1 MTILKADK
9 GKVYQ
14 SLIDPNVYATT
25 IYLADNDSKS
35 NYKLIDESEVI
46 MTTESLEEDDK
57 FKITDNNELIQ
68 LKDLPSLFN

>member
-1 MTILKADK
+1 MKILKADE

-14 SLIDPNVYATT
+14 SLLDSNVYATT
-25 IYLADNDSKS
+25 IYLADNDSES

-57 FKITDNNELIQ
+57 CKMADNNELIQ
-68 LKDLPSLFN
+68 LEDLPQLI

>member
-57 FKITDNNELIQ
+57 FKMTDNNELIQ